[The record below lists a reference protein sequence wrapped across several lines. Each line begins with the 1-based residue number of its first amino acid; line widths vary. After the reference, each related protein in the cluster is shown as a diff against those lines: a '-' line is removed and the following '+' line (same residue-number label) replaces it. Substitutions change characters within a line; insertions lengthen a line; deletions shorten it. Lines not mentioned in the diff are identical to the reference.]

1 MRRKTLPAGQKRRR
15 GRKSRLRTCAGQAP
29 GRGAF
34 SGGACP
40 LPRRTPERFRAKAA
54 TAGNLRRRGRLK
66 GRPSPQR
73 ESPCSSQE
81 RLHGAV
87 AACGKSSPH
96 GETQEAFPRPPETAK
111 PPPLLPAEGGAFRRF
126 PLAFASPRPPPLR
139 QKTGYSDRGR
149 QPFNIVFL
157 MLFSRSFFPCPS
169 RPASGPS
176 AGKNSLTK
184 NTFKDI

>member
-40 LPRRTPERFRAKAA
+40 LPRRTPERFRTNAA

-66 GRPSPQR
+66 RRPSPQR

-96 GETQEAFPRPPETAK
+96 GETQEAFPPPPETAK

-126 PLAFASPRPPPLR
+126 PSHLRLPGRLPSGRKRGIPTAGGNPLILFFLCFFRVRFSPALPGPHPALP
-139 QKTGYSDRGR
+139 RGKI
-149 QPFNIVFL
+149 P
-157 MLFSRSFFPCPS
+157 
-169 RPASGPS
+169 
-176 AGKNSLTK
+176 
-184 NTFKDI
+184 